1 MTVDQQGEA
10 VEEAVDGVSRLVD
23 GEDYGATIVC
33 HPGITVKNCWQ
44 VKLIQWIFF
53 FIYYSYSFSD
63 TTITTTI

>member
-33 HPGITVKNCWQ
+33 HPGITVKNCY
-44 VKLIQWIFF
+44 LG
-53 FIYYSYSFSD
+53 
-63 TTITTTI
+63 